1 MNSLFIMEK
10 VGWWLLKQNNFNM
23 KFYSKCGWCLL
34 SFYGLN
40 CEIATSGMVYKFD
53 NKMDILCSMILIMD
67 CLGGPKMLDDAL
79 M

>member
-1 MNSLFIMEK
+1 
-10 VGWWLLKQNNFNM
+10 
-23 KFYSKCGWCLL
+23 L
-34 SFYGLN
+34 SFYDPN

-53 NKMDILCSMILIMD
+53 IKMDILCSMILVID